1 MLLNCHLVP
10 HWMDELEYLCDDLSS
25 EATSPE
31 FRLWITSR
39 PHTKFSISTL
49 QLGVKVALE
58 VLDPMHS
65 QRRIFVTV
73 TLVICLLPIFL
84 SSL

>member
-58 VLDPMHS
+58 VLEFIDISAAAPLIPPSH
-65 QRRIFVTV
+65 
-73 TLVICLLPIFL
+73 
-84 SSL
+84 

>member
-39 PHTKFSISTL
+39 PHAKFSISTL
-49 QLGVKVALE
+49 ELGVKVALE
-58 VLDPMHS
+58 GTDSL
-65 QRRIFVTV
+65 RNRIGRF
-73 TLVICLLPIFL
+73 
-84 SSL
+84 